1 MMESKTLVG
10 VALLVL
16 RIVLGVIMTAHGMQ
30 KVGIIGDGGIQ
41 QTLNGFAGMGIPTW
55 AGYCAIAAELLGGI
69 GIIVGL
75 LGRLAAMGIAATMVV
90 AIWVVH
96 LPHGLFAANNG
107 FEFPLALAG
116 MAIALI
122 LTGMGPYSIDAI
134 IAKKMDAASGT
145 GGSS

>member
-1 MMESKTLVG
+1 MESKSLVG

-16 RIVLGVIMTAHGMQ
+16 RVVLGVIMTAHGMQ
-30 KVGIIGDGGIQ
+30 KVGLIGDGGIQ
-41 QTLNGFAGMGIPTW
+41 QTLDGFATMNIPAW

-69 GIIVGL
+69 GIIVGM
-75 LGRLAAMGIAATMVV
+75 LGRFAAMGIAATMLV

-96 LPHGLFAANNG
+96 LPHGLFAPDG
-107 FEFPLALAG
+107 FELPLSLAG

-122 LTGMGPYSIDAI
+122 LTGMGPYSIDAL

-145 GGSS
+145 DTVGR